1 MVTWAGRRPFDTLL
15 NVGVEIQLHRIGLL
29 HTKSVAVDGEFAV
42 FGTVNLDNRSLHLN
56 FETALLIFDKDFML
70 ELDALHQS
78 YFKESDPV
86 NPKLWAKRPLL
97 DRLKEGIGSLV
108 APLL

>member
-1 MVTWAGRRPFDTLL
+1 
-15 NVGVEIQLHRIGLL
+15 
-29 HTKSVAVDGEFAV
+29 
-42 FGTVNLDNRSLHLN
+42 
-56 FETALLIFDKDFML
+56 ML